1 MDNKWA
7 YVAYAAEWYN
17 PVMNNILAFIEE
29 QNKKVTGK
37 VTVSLYK
44 GNIEV
49 VAVESPFSMLKPE
62 LATLK
67 LVAIYLII
75 MLLPDL

>member
-1 MDNKWA
+1 
-7 YVAYAAEWYN
+7 
-17 PVMNNILAFIEE
+17 MNNILAFIEE

-62 LATLK
+62 LATFE
-67 LVAIYLII
+67 AGGNCI
-75 MLLPDL
+75 